1 MKNKFTFSLN
11 YRINSKIVIC
21 CLTSLLLAYST
32 AALGEYKP
40 PRTQR
45 PPGGY
50 TSTTGTRGE
59 CEGVGETS
67 LRLLAPINHVGQ
79 TASLYPTFAWFVPQ
93 TKSLPIEF
101 RLYKYGSNGQ
111 PQLQNKWKLQS
122 NFGVMTLSL
131 PKDKPGLERG
141 QRYIWQ
147 VAMLCDSNRPSNDLV
162 AMAEID
168 VVEMPGEVGFVG
180 DARTN
185 VDILA
190 EAGLWYDAISEA
202 FKTGQRDAIN
212 DLLKNLATLEN
223 PEITATSTSQRN

>member
-1 MKNKFTFSLN
+1 MKNKFTFFLN
-11 YRINSKIVIC
+11 YRINSKIVTC

-50 TSTTGTRGE
+50 TSTTGTRGG
-59 CEGVGETS
+59 CEGIGETS

-79 TASLYPTFAWFVPQ
+79 TASLYPTFAWFVPE

-122 NFGVMTLSL
+122 NFGIMTLSL

-162 AMAEID
+162 AMAE
-168 VVEMPGEVGFVG
+168 M
-180 DARTN
+180 AKN
-185 VDILA
+185 H
-190 EAGLWYDAISEA
+190 ISLN
-202 FKTGQRDAIN
+202 G
-212 DLLKNLATLEN
+212 NLAMVPL
-223 PEITATSTSQRN
+223 